1 MLPEERVMCEFTV
14 FLKGETVFKDVIYV
28 KADGNRVVVRDVL
41 GASKTFENARVAEI
55 DVSTE
60 KLVLEPLKPK

>member
-1 MLPEERVMCEFTV
+1 MCEFTV